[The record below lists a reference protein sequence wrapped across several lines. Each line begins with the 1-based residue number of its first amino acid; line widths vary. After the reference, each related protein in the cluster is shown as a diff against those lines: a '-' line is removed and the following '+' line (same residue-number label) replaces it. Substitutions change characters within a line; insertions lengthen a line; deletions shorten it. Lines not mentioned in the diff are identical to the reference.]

1 MAGFDRRA
9 ALCEQPAPPRVTGID
24 FVQVVDPHDQH
35 VLQVFFLIDPDTLA
49 APMVATAAM
58 PTDAAP
64 GLVSIVSTS
73 GGESI
78 VSPHIV
84 RQTWE
89 SQATPAGPRTVLEIE
104 VAEPGDFSIYRLTIN
119 DARVDRWFNDV
130 TFSFKQGC
138 PSDLDCEPTSECPEE
153 DMPEPRIDYLARDFT
168 SFNNALL
175 DFAAENWPQ
184 WRERIPAD
192 AGVMLMEVFSALG
205 DEFSYIQDRYAR
217 EAYLATATEGRSRRG
232 LARLVDYRPD
242 PGRSASTLLAVTVA
256 AGGAFA
262 TAGLRVWALREST
275 PPIVFELGTS
285 VADRLAGR
293 HYWVHADW
301 NAIALHPLD
310 DTEAGRCLAV
320 GATEAYLR
328 GHVPIL
334 AQLPAA
340 DPDVDPANPSRYW
353 IGKWVALRS
362 TAKDPSLPSRRWL
375 VRITAV
381 EQTNDP
387 LFLVDVNGNP
397 DPAGNPLD
405 ITRIG
410 WDAAQALPFE
420 LCQDE
425 TELLGNIVPAIAG
438 ASVSEIFRIGPP
450 GASEPVV
457 ASDLPRALERE
468 GVYDTDNG
476 GRRLVLRWGLRAS
489 EAAGLGWLDPLT
501 PDLVLRE
508 IEPGGSGFV
517 PVAGADHWTYLPSL
531 IDAQPDDPAFTLEEG
546 VWREIIRFERT
557 GVTISHEDYATGAG
571 FTLRFG
577 DGAFGRSP
585 PDGTFFEVIY
595 RTGPAPGASLAD
607 ANLAADSVTV
617 LAEPGSQPPNQPLA
631 LATAV
636 SNPLPIENGVAPEA
650 PETTR
655 ILAPEAWR
663 ARPLRAVRDED
674 YRAIAEEQLDWV
686 QRGGARARWT
696 GSWLTEFVTAD
707 PEGAFALSEP
717 RRGELSNLVD
727 AIRQAGREAFV
738 VDPDFISIDLDI
750 SVCVQPGH
758 YPGDVEARII
768 DALTGRRRPHHPLA
782 FFDPDHFTFG
792 DPLRR
797 SALEAA
803 VQSTP
808 GVHGVEDIRIRAR
821 RITDWREFDQP
832 DFRVGATQIIR
843 LQNDPVFPE
852 RGSLVV
858 HARAGA

>member
-1 MAGFDRRA
+1 MVNFDAIGRYFEA
-9 ALCEQPAPPRVTGID
+9 I
-24 FVQVVDPHDQH
+24 
-35 VLQVFFLIDPDTLA
+35 
-49 APMVATAAM
+49 
-58 PTDAAP
+58 
-64 GLVSIVSTS
+64 
-73 GGESI
+73 GG
-78 VSPHIV
+78 
-84 RQTWE
+84 R
-89 SQATPAGPRTVLEIE
+89 
-104 VAEPGDFSIYRLTIN
+104 
-119 DARVDRWFNDV
+119 
-130 TFSFKQGC
+130 
-138 PSDLDCEPTSECPEE
+138 
-153 DMPEPRIDYLARDFT
+153 
-168 SFNNALL
+168 ALL
-175 DFAAENWPQ
+175 
-184 WRERIPAD
+184 
-192 AGVMLMEVFSALG
+192 
-205 DEFSYIQDRYAR
+205 
-217 EAYLATATEGRSRRG
+217 
-232 LARLVDYRPD
+232 
-242 PGRSASTLLAVTVA
+242 PGKYSASVDIC
-256 AGGAFA
+256 AFLQGLKEDQFNLTT
-262 TAGLRVWALREST
+262 TAYQETQSAFGPDELFAL
-275 PPIVFELGTS
+275 
-285 VADRLAGR
+285 
-293 HYWVHADW
+293 
-301 NAIALHPLD
+301 
-310 DTEAGRCLAV
+310 
-320 GATEAYLR
+320 
-328 GHVPIL
+328 
-334 AQLPAA
+334 
-340 DPDVDPANPSRYW
+340 
-353 IGKWVALRS
+353 
-362 TAKDPSLPSRRWL
+362 
-375 VRITAV
+375 
-381 EQTNDP
+381 
-387 LFLVDVNGNP
+387 
-397 DPAGNPLD
+397 
-405 ITRIG
+405 
-410 WDAAQALPFE
+410 
-420 LCQDE
+420 
-425 TELLGNIVPAIAG
+425 
-438 ASVSEIFRIGPP
+438 
-450 GASEPVV
+450 
-457 ASDLPRALERE
+457 
-468 GVYDTDNG
+468 
-476 GRRLVLRWGLRAS
+476 
-489 EAAGLGWLDPLT
+489 LGWLDPLT

-508 IEPGGSGFV
+508 IEPGGGGFV

-674 YRAIAEEQLDWV
+674 YRTIAEEQLDWV

-717 RRGELSNLVD
+717 RREELSNLVD

-738 VDPDFISIDLDI
+738 ADPDFISIDLDI

-768 DALTGRRRPHHPLA
+768 DALTGKRRPHHPLA